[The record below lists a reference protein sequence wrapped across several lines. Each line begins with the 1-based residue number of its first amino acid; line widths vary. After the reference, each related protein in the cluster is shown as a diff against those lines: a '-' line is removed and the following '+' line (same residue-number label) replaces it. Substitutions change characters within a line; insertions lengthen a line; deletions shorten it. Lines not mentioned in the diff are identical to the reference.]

1 MLASELKIG
10 DTIKRQGYIFT
21 VVNIEQ
27 ETYKNGT
34 PSLLVSC
41 SDNITNKVGSY
52 FHFKLSTKVK

>member
-10 DTIKRQGYIFT
+10 DTIKRQGIKFT
-21 VVNIEQ
+21 VQDIEQ

-41 SDNITNKVGSY
+41 TANNSIVVDSF